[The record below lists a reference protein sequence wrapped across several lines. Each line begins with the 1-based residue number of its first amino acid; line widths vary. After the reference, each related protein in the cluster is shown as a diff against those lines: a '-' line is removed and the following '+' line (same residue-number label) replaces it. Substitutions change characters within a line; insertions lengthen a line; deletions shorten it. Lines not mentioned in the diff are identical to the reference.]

1 MTLLTPILL
10 AAGASSRMGR
20 PKALLDFDGR
30 CCLDLALEAVRTC
43 GPPVLVLGPNH
54 EEIRARV
61 VLDGVRIA
69 YNLEV
74 QSGQTASLKAGLAL
88 LPPEAE
94 AFLFMPVDLP
104 LLTAADVARLVDAF
118 RSSPD
123 PRTSIFIPSH
133 DGRRGHPVFCRRD
146 LAAEILSLPRAAS
159 ARDVVNRDPGRVG
172 YVLYPDAY
180 VLMDMDTPE
189 DYVRCLGAYR
199 ARQAR
204 SE

>member
-1 MTLLTPILL
+1 MSIIPIIL

-30 CCLDLALEAVRTC
+30 CCLELALAAVRRFGT
-43 GPPVLVLGPNH
+43 PILVLGPNH

-61 VLDGVRIA
+61 PLDQVQVA

-74 QSGQTASLKAGLAL
+74 ESGQAASLKAGLAL

-94 AFLFMPVDLP
+94 AFFFLPVDVP
-104 LLTAADVARLVDAF
+104 LLTSDDVLRLADAYWANR
-118 RSSPD
+118 D
-123 PRTSIFIPSH
+123 PRKTVFIPSH
-133 DGRRGHPVFCRRD
+133 EMRRGHPVLCRRE
-146 LAAEILSLPRAAS
+146 LAAEILALPPGAS
-159 ARDVVNRDPGRVG
+159 ARDVIDRVPGRVG
-172 YVLYPDAY
+172 YIATPNPN

-199 ARQAR
+199 ARNAR
-204 SE
+204 IP

>member
-1 MTLLTPILL
+1 MTTITPILL

-30 CCLDLALEAVRTC
+30 CCLELALEAVQGYGT
-43 GPPVLVLGPNH
+43 PILVLGPNH

-61 VLDGVRIA
+61 PLDPVRVA

-74 QSGQTASLKAGLAL
+74 ESGQTASLKAGLAL

-94 AFLFMPVDLP
+94 AFFFMPVDVP
-104 LLTAADVARLVDAF
+104 LLTPPDIARLVDAW

-123 PRTSIFIPSH
+123 PRRSVFIPSH
-133 DGRRGHPVFCRRD
+133 EMRRGHPVLCRHD
-146 LAAEILSLPRAAS
+146 LAAEILALPRGAS
-159 ARDVVNRDPGRVG
+159 AREVMNREPDRVG

-199 ARQAR
+199 ARNAR
-204 SE
+204 NP